1 MHFIKLYK
9 LFYFEPFGTISDHV
23 FFNFLFENLE
33 FFTTN
38 IKNDELVIFLEY
50 LRKSVKRTSLK
61 IAFLAADLYDQM
73 LSVVVCLSAS

>member
-38 IKNDELVIFLEY
+38 INDELVIFLEY
-50 LRKSVKRTSLK
+50 LRKRQGFCAILFFDKYTYFGS
-61 IAFLAADLYDQM
+61 F
-73 LSVVVCLSAS
+73 